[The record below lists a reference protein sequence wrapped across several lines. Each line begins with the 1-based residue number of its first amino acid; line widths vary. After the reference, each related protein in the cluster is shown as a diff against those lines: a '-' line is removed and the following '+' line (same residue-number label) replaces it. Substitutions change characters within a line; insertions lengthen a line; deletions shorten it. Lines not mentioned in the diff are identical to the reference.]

1 MAAGCAWLLG
11 GDSLLGPLC
20 SVGLPLGM
28 RFMSGHKS
36 RLMVALGYYLI
47 GCWPIV
53 EAVTGYWGAGHRL
66 EGMGAWMLAAMLLS
80 FPWAWAD
87 TPGRIITAILVTAL
101 PPIGVIGWLSPLNAA
116 GVLFPGSNWVG
127 LLLLLIAIPV
137 IYHPGQLR
145 RYGVPALILVAT
157 GLNLGY
163 RRASPPSGWVGVQT
177 TIRPSN
183 SNVLKGV
190 ENNRVVIEAG
200 RRAGAGATVVVFPE
214 AILDNWYPGT
224 RHQLSSAIPAGQIW
238 LVGAESKISG
248 ADGVMVARRVHS
260 NPEPVARAAGLLLG
274 GDWRPWEKDS
284 LHPAWWQSVFMV
296 DGKRVW
302 ASLCVEQVQPWTWL
316 EAMAQHPDLIL
327 AMANDWWAQSMMA
340 PGIQMASTNAW
351 ARLINIP
358 VISAV
363 NHEKRILSFSM
374 QRWPMGYAEAPSQ
387 FGKTLVKRPQLSA
400 GRNECRGQQGHIHQ
414 SAPKPIQPFAL
425 NEFHNFGRTS
435 LIAGLQ

>member
-1 MAAGCAWLLG
+1 MAAACAWLLG

-28 RFMSGHKS
+28 RFMSGHKP
-36 RLMVALGYYLI
+36 RLLVALGYYLI
-47 GCWPIV
+47 GGWPIV

-80 FPWAWAD
+80 FPWARAD

-127 LLLLLIAIPV
+127 LLFLLISIPV
-137 IYHPGQLR
+137 IDHSGQLR
-145 RYGVPALILVAT
+145 KYGVSALILVAT
-157 GLNLGY
+157 ALNLNY
-163 RRASPPSGWVGVQT
+163 REASPPSGWVGVQT
-177 TIRPSN
+177 TIRPGN
-183 SNVLKGV
+183 GNVLKGV
-190 ENNRVVIEAG
+190 ENNRTVVEAG
-200 RRAGAGATVVVFPE
+200 RRAGTGATVVVFPE

-224 RHQLSSAIPAGQIW
+224 QHQLSSAIPVGQIW
-238 LVGAESKISG
+238 LVGAESKNTGS
-248 ADGVMVARRVHS
+248 DGVMLAQHGHS
-260 NPEPVARAAGLLLG
+260 NPEPVAKAAGLLLG
-274 GDWRPWEKDS
+274 GDWLPWKKDG

-316 EAMAQHPDLIL
+316 EAMVQHPDLIL

-340 PGIQMASTNAW
+340 PGIQMASTHAW

-358 VISAV
+358 VITAV
-363 NHEKRILSFSM
+363 NRS
-374 QRWPMGYAEAPSQ
+374 R
-387 FGKTLVKRPQLSA
+387 
-400 GRNECRGQQGHIHQ
+400 
-414 SAPKPIQPFAL
+414 
-425 NEFHNFGRTS
+425 
-435 LIAGLQ
+435 